1 MGALVVSRTACY
13 GCARSRVEVMAL
25 TASKQTFNVTLSFEK
40 AQLPPFNDILL
51 LGRKSP
57 IGMSGVKKS
66 LDFLVP
72 DNFEI
77 VSMEDATVE
86 AMVVNKSILKRL
98 SIAKLI
104 ALLQESVIPYMS
116 ETEIMKVDISVRI
129 SFSAEL
135 PRD

>member
-1 MGALVVSRTACY
+1 MP
-13 GCARSRVEVMAL
+13 
-25 TASKQTFNVTLSFEK
+25 SKQTFSVSLSFEK

-77 VSMEDATVE
+77 VPMEGPTVQ
-86 AMVVNKSILKRL
+86 AMVVNKAILKRL
-98 SIAKLI
+98 SIEKVI
-104 ALLQESVIPYMS
+104 GVLQEAVIPYMS
-116 ETEIMKVDISVRI
+116 ETEIMKVDLSVKVY
-129 SFSAEL
+129 FTTEL
-135 PRD
+135 APE